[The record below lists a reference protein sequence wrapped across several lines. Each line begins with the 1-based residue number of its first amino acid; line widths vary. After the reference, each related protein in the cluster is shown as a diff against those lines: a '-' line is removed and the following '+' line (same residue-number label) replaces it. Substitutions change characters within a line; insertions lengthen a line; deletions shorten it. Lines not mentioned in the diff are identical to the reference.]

1 MDWGQFVVQWLH
13 VGLGIVWF
21 GTVLY
26 TAIILIPAISRLP
39 LSEQR
44 RVGSLIGEQGF
55 KVIRPV
61 AGAVILLG
69 LIRGTLFGPIKS
81 LDALTSAYGITWLLV
96 AGVTFGRGRPDSEL
110 EIVRALNAASLPT
123 QARTGRHR
131 WRLVAPCR
139 TRGFEITVGSTRL
152 PYGRSTNGNGY
163 LTHVVTGLLLAWRR
177 GRMVG
182 AQVRWR
188 CGARTMYFRLIDEP
202 DSVLCPVCT
211 LQRGPRWP

>member
-39 LSEQR
+39 LAEQR

-69 LIRGTLFGPIKS
+69 LIRGTVFGPIKS
-81 LDALTSAYGITWLLV
+81 LDMLTTAYGITWL
-96 AGVTFGRGRPDSEL
+96 
-110 EIVRALNAASLPT
+110 
-123 QARTGRHR
+123 
-131 WRLVAPCR
+131 
-139 TRGFEITVGSTRL
+139 VG
-152 PYGRSTNGNGY
+152 
-163 LTHVVTGLLLAWRR
+163 LAFAIGAYMWAE
-177 GRMVG
+177 RMVG
-182 AQVRWR
+182 PALDRMNAIPEAEALDAN
-188 CGARTMYFRLIDEP
+188 GAPTPILASAIGVVKRNA
-202 DSVLCPVCT
+202 VLELGFFAVIFTCMI
-211 LQRGPRWP
+211 LMRFGL

>member
-81 LDALTSAYGITWLLV
+81 LDALTSAYGITWLVGLAFAV
-96 AGVTFGRGRPDSEL
+96 GAYFWAERM
-110 EIVRALNAASLPT
+110 
-123 QARTGRHR
+123 
-131 WRLVAPCR
+131 VAPALER
-139 TRGFEITVGSTRL
+139 MNAIPEAQALGPDGAPT
-152 PYGRSTNGNGY
+152 P
-163 LTHVVTGLLLAWRR
+163 LLAAA
-177 GRMVG
+177 VG
-182 AQVRWR
+182 VVKRNA
-188 CGARTMYFRLIDEP
+188 
-202 DSVLCPVCT
+202 VLELGFFAVIFTCMI
-211 LQRGPRWP
+211 LMRFGL